1 MVYILIQIDN
11 ITFIPVIKSV
21 TSANMPGLSGQC
33 SNSLAVFIIL
43 KCFLSFFKLQHSRFE
58 SAKITIYCKT
68 TNFSSKKFKT
78 SSEMFR
84 FLQER
89 FSYQE

>member
-11 ITFIPVIKSV
+11 ITFIHRYKVCYFCQY
-21 TSANMPGLSGQC
+21 AWLSGQC